1 MTTSDALQTADQ
13 LEQELQSLE
22 LVKELRGKVDTSD
35 LQGWYETR
43 KFLIARSYFVF
54 PQGPQN

>member
-22 LVKELRGKVDTSD
+22 LVKEMRGKVNPSD
-35 LQGWYETR
+35 SEAWYETR
-43 KFLIARSYFVF
+43 KFLIARSTFVS
-54 PQGPQN
+54 PQGLPN

>member
-1 MTTSDALQTADQ
+1 MTTSDASQTADQ

-22 LVKELRGKVDTSD
+22 LVKEMRGNVDPSN

-43 KFLIARSYFVF
+43 KF
-54 PQGPQN
+54 

>member
-1 MTTSDALQTADQ
+1 MTVSDALRTADE

-22 LVKELRGKVDTSD
+22 LVKELRGKVNPSD

-43 KFLIARSYFVF
+43 KFLIASSTSVF
-54 PQGPQN
+54 

>member
-22 LVKELRGKVDTSD
+22 LVKELRRKVDPSD

-43 KFLIARSYFVF
+43 KF
-54 PQGPQN
+54 